1 MRIATERSQLVF
13 RKLERSLLKLESKQ
27 KPESVHA
34 FRTATRRL
42 QTLIE
47 EFGTD
52 RPRNEKK
59 LLKVLERIRRR
70 AGRVRDVDVQLT
82 ALRHLKTP
90 QEPRRKTMLMHTL
103 INLRAEY
110 QKKLRK
116 SLTKEDVREARK
128 RLRRAA
134 KVFQPSTV
142 RDPLMVARQIMVRV
156 MLPDRPVTEETMHR
170 TRTLGKKARYAAE
183 FAEKSPDADQ
193 FLASLKHAQDAL
205 GDWHDW
211 FMLTQS
217 AAKHLG
223 DFHESPLVAVLHNLS
238 RTKFRHAAAALSRTP
253 LVAEDSIRGK
263 IHRTKFGNGVE
274 SPSITLLQ
282 LRSAA

>member
-1 MRIATERSQLVF
+1 MPIAAERSQLVF
-13 RKLERSLLKLESKQ
+13 RKLERSLLKLEGKP

-47 EFGTD
+47 EFGTA
-52 RPRNEKK
+52 RTRNEKK
-59 LLKVLERIRRR
+59 LLKALERIRKR
-70 AGRVRDVDVQLT
+70 AGKVRDVDVQLT

-90 QEPRRKTMLMHTL
+90 QEPRRKTMLMHAL
-103 INLRAEY
+103 IDLRAEH

-116 SLTKEDVREARK
+116 SLTKEDVSEVRR

-134 KVFQPSTV
+134 REFHPGALH
-142 RDPLMVARQIMVRV
+142 DPLTVARQIMVQAT
-156 MLPDRPVTEETMHR
+156 LQEGPGTEETMHQI
-170 TRTLGKKARYAAE
+170 RTLGKKARYAAE
-183 FAEKSPDADQ
+183 FAEKSPAADQ
-193 FLASLKHAQDAL
+193 FLASLKDAQDAL

-223 DFHESPLVAVLHNLS
+223 DFHESPLVAVLRNLS
-238 RTKFRHAAAALSRTP
+238 RTKFRHAVAAISKTSLVDSTQAKPQRTRF
-253 LVAEDSIRGK
+253 ANGDESASIA
-263 IHRTKFGNGVE
+263 
-274 SPSITLLQ
+274 LLQ
-282 LRSAA
+282 QRSAA